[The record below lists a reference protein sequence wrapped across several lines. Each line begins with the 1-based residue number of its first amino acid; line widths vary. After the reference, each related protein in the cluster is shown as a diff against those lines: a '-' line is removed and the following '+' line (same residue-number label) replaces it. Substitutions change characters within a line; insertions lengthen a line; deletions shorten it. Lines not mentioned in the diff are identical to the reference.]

1 MGETGF
7 LLEISVKEAGY
18 PLEISVRNGLSVSET
33 HGRNRTLSGISMGET
48 GFLLVKSAR
57 KKQAIHQKYLWE
69 RLSVRD
75 INHIMKREIGF
86 LLWYLYEKQ
95 DFHNGSVG

>member
-18 PLEISVRNGLSVSET
+18 PLEISVRNRLSVSKT

-48 GFLLVKSAR
+48 G
-57 KKQAIHQKYLWE
+57 QAIHQKYLCK

>member
-48 GFLLVKSAR
+48 GFLLVISAER
-57 KKQAIHQKYLWE
+57 N
-69 RLSVRD
+69 RLSIRN
-75 INHIMKREIGF
+75 ICGKGF
-86 LLWYLYEKQ
+86 PL
-95 DFHNGSVG
+95 GISIIS